1 MLLAIR
7 FYITIPTGLEPVPL
21 DTGGGVQ
28 IIKPKSLDL
37 LSVASRFV
45 MVWLSIAY
53 RHFSFK
59 AINNLSNLSK
69 CVRLGYAHRDSR
81 ERQNNR
87 PVRDIMFYPIYD
99 PSMMAMDIPV

>member
-1 MLLAIR
+1 
-7 FYITIPTGLEPVPL
+7 
-21 DTGGGVQ
+21 
-28 IIKPKSLDL
+28 
-37 LSVASRFV
+37 

-69 CVRLGYAHRDSR
+69 CVRLYTGYAHRDSR

-87 PVRDIMFYPIYD
+87 PVTGSIMFYPIYV
-99 PSMMAMDIPV
+99 PSMMAMDIPVLNQSHSLNSPVYTSVYQTKADIVFWAIQTA